1 MLNESRTLTR
11 RPLWVITSYENNR
24 MDLYTIYPDLDGGFL
39 AVFSFEEEAEAFL
52 WLLGDEEKKQ
62 QGWHSEQTTA
72 GGLVSVLLGPYADM
86 KRVALDPL
94 PLPVGKAMLPLVS
107 MNRDPFLQYLLEER
121 RGAAGELALDA
132 S

>member
-52 WLLGDEEKKQ
+52 WLLGDEEKQ

-94 PLPVGKAMLPLVS
+94 PLPVGRAMLPLVS
-107 MNRDPFLQYLLEER
+107 INRDPFLQYLLEER

>member
-52 WLLGDEEKKQ
+52 WLLGDEEKQ

-94 PLPVGKAMLPLVS
+94 PLPVGRAMLPLVS
-107 MNRDPFLQYLLEER
+107 INRAPFLQYLLEER

>member
-52 WLLGDEEKKQ
+52 WLLGDEEKQ